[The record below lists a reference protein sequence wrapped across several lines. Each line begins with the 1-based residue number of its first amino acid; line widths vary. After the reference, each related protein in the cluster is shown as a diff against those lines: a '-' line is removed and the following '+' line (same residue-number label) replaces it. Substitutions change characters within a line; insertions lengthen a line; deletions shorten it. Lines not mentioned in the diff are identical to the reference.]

1 MRSMEGLGAR
11 GRGREMLCVVL
22 QTPVEGAMFSGWVA
36 YQLISS
42 ASIPVCASA
51 LITVGAVSFILLM
64 TRSLR
69 TVE

>member
-1 MRSMEGLGAR
+1 MMRSMEGLGAR

-42 ASIPVCASA
+42 ASIP
-51 LITVGAVSFILLM
+51 TVIIAEGSPKAVLHPPDD
-64 TRSLR
+64 
-69 TVE
+69 TVTPNR